1 MTRHL
6 LAHEQ
11 EPMKMIGHYCKF
23 KQFHFR
29 MKVRNLPPTIGDGF
43 AKRCKRYL
51 FSDKPAENRTTIL
64 HVKRN
69 HIYAAFTVVMAEASS
84 LHGMFCWPFH
94 ISHIVEK
101 GRRDFKCRA
110 SR

>member
-1 MTRHL
+1 
-6 LAHEQ
+6 
-11 EPMKMIGHYCKF
+11 MIGHYCKF
-23 KQFHFR
+23 KQLHFR

-101 GRRDFKCRA
+101 GRRDFKCSA

>member
-1 MTRHL
+1 M

-51 FSDKPAENRTTIL
+51 FSDKPAENRDRKII
-64 HVKRN
+64 VKLEG
-69 HIYAAFTVVMAEASS
+69 IAD
-84 LHGMFCWPFH
+84 
-94 ISHIVEK
+94 K
-101 GRRDFKCRA
+101 
-110 SR
+110 